1 MSKSSRNNNHE
12 EWSELKQLLLQEET
26 ARLEFLEK
34 KYLRPEDLTTSVGEV
49 LSEVVDQTPNK
60 QRLSKKLY
68 PVVEDSLY
76 RSVQKDPGSLAD
88 AIYPVMAPA
97 IRKSINEALQKVTE
111 SVNSSL
117 NSGLS
122 VKNLGWRLQAMFS
135 GLSYGEIVLK
145 NSLLFQV
152 QELYLI
158 HNETGLLISHISQK
172 TGDNPDGD
180 MISGMLTAIR
190 DFVSD
195 SFQVDKGESLETI
208 QVGDLMVMIEQGP
221 HASLACVL
229 KGDPTTEFRG
239 ILNTTVEKI
248 HQEFGPEL
256 NSFEGDTAGLEDT
269 EEILRPALV
278 TKLESDEG
286 GNSKMLI
293 TIAAIFGFV
302 IFTLLAYN
310 IFWGIYW
317 GNLSRSIDRYS
328 RYEVII
334 KDRKWHN
341 YNIVASKTGK
351 GKVTSRIER
360 KGNSIPL
367 DYTIS
372 LPLED
377 FVDWHLRNGKADF
390 SAIDNSGENKKVQ
403 MSRID
408 SLLYEFSRKNL
419 KTIALSMDNSWAKD
433 SLLVI
438 QEEVSKVFLFFKVNT
453 DTLSRDEIMKA
464 KNLEKLLSRANT
476 LCEILK
482 EHWVLSVYGS
492 AEPNESSEK
501 IKDLELQRSFF
512 AVDQILPK
520 QMEWIIVTWNRTN
533 QFETDRVSQLIDKNN
548 QLGFVSFELKDV
560 NEP

>member
-122 VKNLGWRLQAMFS
+122 IKNLGWRLQAMFS
-135 GLSYGEIVLK
+135 SLSYGEIVLK

>member
-76 RSVQKDPGSLAD
+76 RSVQKDPESLAD

>member
-122 VKNLGWRLQAMFS
+122 IKNLGWRLQAMFS
-135 GLSYGEIVLK
+135 SLSYGEIVLK

-229 KGDPTTEFRG
+229 KGDPTTEFRRV
-239 ILNTTVEKI
+239 LNTTVEKI

-403 MSRID
+403 MSQIH
-408 SLLYEFSRKNL
+408 SLLYNFSRKNL